1 MTDLDDALGQ
11 QFDDVA
17 FATALWLNGS
27 PRVAVQ
33 AVADRCAARH
43 RDDPADT
50 LLTACAAVVA
60 ATVCCA
66 GDDPTPGGPR
76 LLEHARRV
84 LVLAIE
90 QSGVV

>member
-1 MTDLDDALGQ
+1 VTDLDDVLGQ
-11 QFDDVA
+11 QLADVA
-17 FATALWLNGS
+17 FATGLMLNGS
-27 PRVAVQ
+27 PRASVQ

-50 LLTACAAVVA
+50 LLAACAAVVA

-76 LLEHARRV
+76 LLEHTRRV
-84 LVLAIE
+84 LALAIE
-90 QSGVV
+90 KHGVV